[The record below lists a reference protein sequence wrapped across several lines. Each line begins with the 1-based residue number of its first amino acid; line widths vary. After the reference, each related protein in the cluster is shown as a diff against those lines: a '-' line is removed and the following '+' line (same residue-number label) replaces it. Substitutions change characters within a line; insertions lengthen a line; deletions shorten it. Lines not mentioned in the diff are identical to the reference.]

1 MGIRC
6 RCFVRVPGILWVL
19 CISGEFTRIGVPV
32 TDAAASYVVIGHVC
46 LDYTPFGPRWG
57 GTALFGAI
65 TALRLGA
72 QVHVLTSMP
81 PEAVAQALPAGIDVH
96 NIETPV
102 PLTFRHEYPEGRR
115 EMVVID
121 EAPPLRFSH
130 LPAAWRALDIV
141 HFGPVAQEV
150 GHDLL
155 TAFDGSLR
163 GASLQ
168 GWLRRWDQD
177 ARVRPLPAGDV
188 LAWAPPVDCSFL
200 SEEDI
205 GPQREI
211 LEFYRGR
218 HRIVVLTD
226 GNHGATVYEGES
238 VVHVP
243 AVQVTE
249 VDANGAGDVFAAAFL
264 LRYHETHDAVLAA
277 QFGAT
282 VASYHVERVGI
293 SGLPT
298 RTEAEARRRIAYGA

>member
-1 MGIRC
+1 VQCKFVAASIR
-6 RCFVRVPGILWVL
+6 
-19 CISGEFTRIGVPV
+19 GEFSRIGVLVADSAP
-32 TDAAASYVVIGHVC
+32 SYLVIGHVC
-46 LDYTPFGPRWG
+46 LDFTPFGPRWG

-65 TALRLGA
+65 TAQRLGA

-81 PEAVAQALPAGIDVH
+81 ADAVAKALPPGITVH

-121 EAPPLRFSH
+121 EAPPLRIEH
-130 LPAAWRALDIV
+130 LPKAWRGLDIV

-155 TAFDGSLR
+155 RAFDRSLL

-177 ARVRPLPAGDV
+177 ARVEPLPAAEV

-211 LEFYRGR
+211 LDFYRSR

-226 GNHGATVYEGES
+226 GNHGATVYEGQS
-238 VVHVP
+238 VSHVP
-243 AVQVTE
+243 AVPVTE
-249 VDANGAGDVFAAAFL
+249 ADANGAGDVFAAAFL
-264 LRYHETHDAVLAA
+264 LRYQETGDAVAAA

-282 VASYHVERVGI
+282 VASYHVEQVGTAGI
-293 SGLPT
+293 PT
-298 RTEAEARRRIAYGA
+298 RAEAEGRWRAVYGN